1 MYSADFSSIDFQMEQ
16 PTAATNANATATAT
30 MTGGREMK
38 DYERS
43 FKVISSSYGIIGG
56 RYVHSKMSR
65 AAFKAGRSL
74 FRKADK
80 ANKSGR
86 DNKVVEFEL
95 QEITMGRSKTA
106 KKAIF
111 RMTRKENPNAKMM
124 TLKGVSFEANTYLYD
139 LERMGSNTTSIDHR
153 G

>member
-1 MYSADFSSIDFQMEQ
+1 MSEASES
-16 PTAATNANATATAT
+16 ANA
-30 MTGGREMK
+30 TGGREMK

-43 FKVISSSYGIIGG
+43 FKVVSSSYGVVGG

-80 ANKSGR
+80 DNKDGR

-111 RMTRKENPNAKMM
+111 RMVRKENPNAKMM
-124 TLKGVSFEANTYLYD
+124 TLKGVSFEANTYTYD
-139 LERMGSNTTSIDHR
+139 LERIGSNATTIDHR

>member
-1 MYSADFSSIDFQMEQ
+1 
-16 PTAATNANATATAT
+16 
-30 MTGGREMK
+30 MK

-43 FKVISSSYGIIGG
+43 FKVISSSYGVVGG

-80 ANKSGR
+80 DNKDGR

-111 RMTRKENPNAKMM
+111 RMVRKENPNAKMM
-124 TLKGVSFEANTYLYD
+124 TLKGVSFEANTYTYD
-139 LERMGSNTTSIDHR
+139 LERIGSNATTINHM

>member
-1 MYSADFSSIDFQMEQ
+1 
-16 PTAATNANATATAT
+16 
-30 MTGGREMK
+30 
-38 DYERS
+38 
-43 FKVISSSYGIIGG
+43 
-56 RYVHSKMSR
+56 MSR

-80 ANKSGR
+80 DNKDGR

-111 RMTRKENPNAKMM
+111 RMVRKENPNAKMM
-124 TLKGVSFEANTYLYD
+124 TLKGVSFEANTYTYD
-139 LERMGSNTTSIDHR
+139 LERIGSNATTINHM

>member
-1 MYSADFSSIDFQMEQ
+1 MSLSANMS
-16 PTAATNANATATAT
+16 TNALVSETGGASATASA
-30 MTGGREMK
+30 TGGREMK

-43 FKVISSSYGIIGG
+43 FKVISSSYGVVGG

-80 ANKSGR
+80 DNKDGR

-111 RMTRKENPNAKMM
+111 RMVRKENPNAKMM
-124 TLKGVSFEANTYLYD
+124 TLKGVSFEANTYTYD
-139 LERMGSNTTSIDHR
+139 LERIGSNATTINHM